1 MDEPGQVPA
10 FKGLRLQWSKM
21 GKNNEASKCTVCHV
35 LANRMK
41 KKRQS
46 TEMGTDGCQGRSS
59 DKVICDQSLER
70 SEGEEGSR
78 QRDGKCKD
86 RSHPTSSSP
95 SEGHNGL
102 FRTHSPAVN
111 PKS

>member
-21 GKNNEASKCTVCHV
+21 GKNNEARKCTVCHV

-46 TEMGTDGCQGRSS
+46 TERGTDGCQGRSS

-78 QRDGKCKD
+78 QRDGKYKD
-86 RSHPTSSSP
+86 PET
-95 SEGHNGL
+95 
-102 FRTHSPAVN
+102 AVYLQS
-111 PKS
+111 KEAEVA